1 MEKVQRWRRTLT
13 EAANLSGWP
22 FTNGEREK
30 WVCEEGEGKLTQ
42 GEGERKRREEEE
54 GERSGF
60 ARGKGKENTRRGRER
75 KIFKNI
81 LKRCTIGCVGSTPHM
96 CHVINLTENLM
107 EANGRDHFDGHESKF
122 IDDIVEAISLQVLNH
137 EYLNVAKYPVGI
149 KFRVRE
155 IDKLLG
161 IGGND
166 VRMVGIWGTGGIG
179 KTTIAKAVYNSIA
192 HMFEGSCFL
201 EDVRERSMSY
211 GGLVKLQSIL
221 LSEILGV
228 KEVNVTNV
236 DKGINVIKKM
246 LNGKKLLLVLDDVNQ
261 LDQLNKLVG
270 RSDWFGSGSRIVL
283 TTRDKH
289 LLIAHQVNLIYEVEK
304 LDHYESLKLFASWN
318 SFSRNGYLEDDYAK
332 LANDVVDYA
341 DGLPLALMVLGSHLC
356 GRSIDQWKY
365 ALDGYKRVPNREIQ
379 EILKISYSDL
389 EDAVKDV
396 FLDIAFF
403 YKGLG
408 EDYVIQMLEGCDLN
422 PKYDLV
428 VLVEKAL
435 ISITERG
442 CIRMHD
448 LIQEMGKEVVRQESP
463 TEPGKRSRLWFHED
477 VFHVLTENTGT
488 DKIKGIMV
496 KLPAGLESDEV
507 CLNVESF
514 SKMKNLRLFINHN
527 ARLSGE
533 VDYLPNELRLLSWP
547 EYPSQSLPANF
558 NPKKLAAL
566 NLPCSRILRLDL
578 EFKSLK
584 FLNLEH
590 SKFLRKTPDFS
601 GVPNLV
607 RLNLNYCTSLVEL
620 HPSAGVLHKLV
631 RLTLK
636 GCRSLTL
643 FPRIV
648 NLKSLLELNLEGC
661 ISLEN
666 FPEIK
671 GKMESLK
678 YLILSE
684 TSIKELPSSSIRHFT
699 RLEIL
704 YLAGCENLTNLP
716 CSIYELKHLTTF
728 SVHGCSKLVSFP
740 KMAKSEDSRSAE
752 SLVTLHGGNLAF
764 PKLSKFTVGRS
775 NLSDIPD
782 FLPTLDCMTTL
793 TRLDLSGSNFVSL
806 PVCINNFVNLIDLR
820 LVSCKRLREIPDL
833 PHALQSLDVSNCLS
847 LERVSKLS
855 NLLERKESQM
865 FMEMRL
871 TNCWRLHNNLVQIAK
886 KKNMFINQVNLFSLF
901 LLSLTSLVVVEFPG
915 RGIPKWFNYR
925 KDFKDLC
932 ECQFSIKT
940 SQNFNWENKGIS
952 FCAFLEKTK
961 NRLRIDTEVSI
972 RDFAIDIYINESPD
986 NIHPIEKDSTFVYLS
1001 YFPFHY
1007 LMSKWAR
1014 MKRPWVMPPYLPTLR
1029 VHFVRISKAVKSCGV
1044 HLGFACCLMLGR
1056 ERWKLMKLLFQK
1068 KLKARPSFDVD
1079 TSGLKER
1086 GCSHQPQQC
1095 CPSSRVVFASLRGA
1109 LTNATTANEA
1119 AKLRSWPPTTQARQ
1133 PLVIIPA
1140 PASQAPSK
1148 SIFFTDSS
1156 GRSKVHLFMGFLKS
1170 SSGFD

>member
-1 MEKVQRWRRTLT
+1 MIYDVFLSFRGEDTRFNFTDHLHSHLTRKGIRTFIDDGLKRGEEISPALLRAIKESKISIIVFSENYASSKWCLDELVKILESKETREQIVWPVFYKVNPSDVRHQRGSFGQALADYECEFKDDMKKVQRWRRSLT
-13 EAANLSGWP
+13 KAANLSGWC
-22 FTNGEREK
+22 FMN
-30 WVCEEGEGKLTQ
+30 
-42 GEGERKRREEEE
+42 
-54 GERSGF
+54 
-60 ARGKGKENTRRGRER
+60 
-75 KIFKNI
+75 
-81 LKRCTIGCVGSTPHM
+81 
-96 CHVINLTENLM
+96 
-107 EANGRDHFDGHESKF
+107 GHESKF
-122 IDDIVEAISLQVLNH
+122 IDNIVEAISLQVLNH
-137 EYLNVAKYPVGI
+137 ACLNVAKYPVGI
-149 KFRVRE
+149 ESRVRE
-155 IDKLLG
+155 INKLLG
-161 IGGND
+161 VGGND

-201 EDVRERSMSY
+201 DDVRERSMPY

-228 KEVNVTNV
+228 KEVKVTNV
-236 DKGINVIKKM
+236 DKGINVIKKI

-318 SFSRNGYLEDDYAK
+318 SFSRNGHLIDDYAK
-332 LANDVVDYA
+332 LANEVVDYA

-365 ALDGYKRVPNREIQ
+365 ALDGYRRVPNREIQ
-379 EILKISYSDL
+379 EILKISYNAL
-389 EDAVKDV
+389 EDAVKEI

-408 EDYVIQMLEGCDLN
+408 EDYVIQILEGCDLN
-422 PKYDLV
+422 PKYNLE

-435 ISITERG
+435 INITKDG
-442 CIRMHD
+442 CIWMHD
-448 LIQEMGKEVVRQESP
+448 LIEEMGKEVVRQESP

-477 VFHVLTENTGT
+477 VYHVLTENTGT

-507 CLNVESF
+507 CLNAESF

-527 ARLSGE
+527 VRLSGE
-533 VDYLPNELRLLSWP
+533 VDYLPNELRLLIWP

-558 NPKKLAAL
+558 NPKKLVRL
-566 NLPCSRILRLDL
+566 TMPRSRILRLDL
-578 EFKSLK
+578 EFK
-584 FLNLEH
+584 H

-601 GVPNLV
+601 GVPNLEK
-607 RLNLNYCTSLVEL
+607 LNLKYCTSLVEL
-620 HPSAGVLHKLV
+620 HPSAGFLHKLV
-631 RLTLK
+631 KLSLT

-648 NLKSLLELNLEGC
+648 NLKSLLVLNLDGC

-671 GKMESLK
+671 GKMDSLK
-678 YLILSE
+678 YLDLSK

-699 RLEIL
+699 RLKEL
-704 YLAGCENLTNLP
+704 NLTGCENLTNLP
-716 CSIYELKHLTTF
+716 CSIYELKHLKAI
-728 SVHGCSKLVSFP
+728 SVHKCSKLVSFP

-764 PKLSKFTVGRS
+764 PKLSTFYVGGS
-775 NLSDIPD
+775 NLSDIAN
-782 FLPTLDCMTTL
+782 FLLTLDCMTTL

-806 PVCINNFVNLIDLR
+806 PVCINNFVNLGELR

-833 PHALQSLDVSNCLS
+833 PQALQVLDVSDCLS

-855 NLLERKESQM
+855 NLLERIESQM
-865 FMEMRL
+865 FMEMSL
-871 TNCWRLHNNLVQIAK
+871 LNCWRLRNNLVRIAK

-901 LLSLTSLVVVEFPG
+901 LLSLTSDLVVEFPG
-915 RGIPKWFNYR
+915 RGIPKWFSYR
-925 KDFKDLC
+925 KDLKDLC

-952 FCAFLEKTK
+952 LCAFLEKTK
-961 NRLRIDTEVSI
+961 NRLILDIKPSI
-972 RDFAIDIYINESPD
+972 REFAIDIYVNEEYND
-986 NIHPIEKDSTFVYLS
+986 NIRSTGKESSFVWLFYV
-1001 YFPFHY
+1001 PFHD
-1007 LMSKWAR
+1007 LMSTMACT
-1014 MKRPWVMPPYLPTLR
+1014 KRNVKRTWVMPPYLPTIR
-1029 VHFVRISKAVKSCGV
+1029 VHFVRISEVVKCCGV
-1044 HLGFACCLMLGR
+1044 HLVM
-1056 ERWKLMKLLFQK
+1056 
-1068 KLKARPSFDVD
+1068 
-1079 TSGLKER
+1079 
-1086 GCSHQPQQC
+1086 
-1095 CPSSRVVFASLRGA
+1095 
-1109 LTNATTANEA
+1109 
-1119 AKLRSWPPTTQARQ
+1119 PP
-1133 PLVIIPA
+1133 
-1140 PASQAPSK
+1140 
-1148 SIFFTDSS
+1148 
-1156 GRSKVHLFMGFLKS
+1156 G
-1170 SSGFD
+1170 